1 MEKIKRIGKLYYK
14 ENTYTNYIE
23 VVEYNNEKFVLI
35 GNEYVPLKI
44 LNLQFFNFYEDI
56 K

>member
-1 MEKIKRIGKLYYK
+1 MKKIGKLYYK
-14 ENTYTNYIE
+14 EDKTKSFE
-23 VVEYNNEKFVLI
+23 VVEFYNIKYVLI
-35 GNEYVPLKI
+35 GNEYIPLKI

>member
-1 MEKIKRIGKLYYK
+1 MNNIKKIGKLYYK
-14 ENTYTNYIE
+14 ENTYTNYE
-23 VVEYNNEKFVLI
+23 VVEFNNEKYALI
-35 GNEYVPLKI
+35 GSQYVPLKI

>member
-1 MEKIKRIGKLYYK
+1 MEKIGKLYYK
-14 ENTYTNYIE
+14 EDKTRSYEVIE
-23 VVEYNNEKFVLI
+23 FNNIKFVLI

-44 LNLQFFNFYEDI
+44 INLQFFNFYEDN